1 MGPDAPL
8 PLRNQQANY
17 KGSSNKWALCGVSKT
32 HREGK
37 KVLFIFPPPILPPF
51 TAQFQPSTK
60 TVSGRL
66 CCQQSMGFLGGK
78 EKTRLQ
84 GGKTRRDAPMGH
96 ACHHTCSPCLCY
108 MMPDVL
114 RCCATSAMMLK
125 KTHVRTHLPVYVI
138 HSCCHSQLC
147 EPREQDFPT
156 RHRELIPCD
165 ACGCAKKFSL
175 WQNRHKTSKILKTI
189 FKVYSK
195 ISQPGWN

>member
-17 KGSSNKWALCGVSKT
+17 KGRNNKWALCGVSKT

-60 TVSGRL
+60 TISGRL
-66 CCQQSMGFLGGK
+66 CCQQSKGLLGGK
-78 EKTRLQ
+78 EKTQLQ
-84 GGKTRRDAPMGH
+84 GERRQRGVPPH
-96 ACHHTCSPCLCY
+96 LLTLFLSY

-114 RCCATSAMMLK
+114 RCCATIAMMLK
-125 KTHVRTHLPVYVI
+125 KTHVRTHLPVRVI

-147 EPREQDFPT
+147 EPREEDFPT
-156 RHRELIPCD
+156 RHRELITCEMSW
-165 ACGCAKKFSL
+165 CLS
-175 WQNRHKTSKILKTI
+175 
-189 FKVYSK
+189 
-195 ISQPGWN
+195 